1 MSQDCFNI
9 GTDGCNFTLS
19 KPTSE
24 EGVFD
29 GKKPP
34 RVWRGMEFTVQV
46 EERYFFILI
55 LLKLYTAPQQ

>member
-9 GTDGCNFTLS
+9 GTDGCNFILS
-19 KPTSE
+19 KPRSE

-34 RVWRGMEFTVQV
+34 RV
-46 EERYFFILI
+46 
-55 LLKLYTAPQQ
+55 